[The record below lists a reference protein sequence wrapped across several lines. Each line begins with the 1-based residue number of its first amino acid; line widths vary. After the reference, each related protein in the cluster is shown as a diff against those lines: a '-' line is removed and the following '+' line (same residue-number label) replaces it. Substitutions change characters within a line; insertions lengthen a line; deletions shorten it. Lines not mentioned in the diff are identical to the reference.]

1 MARVREGEGEWEG
14 GVPVHQ
20 EGAEAS
26 SLGRPLRTTQ
36 VQVDGIHMRC
46 HEGGCGC
53 ERFRRGRTELRDQG
67 SVGAAAAGAAG
78 AIGVGNVVKDCFP
91 SIVCPFHR
99 W

>member
-1 MARVREGEGEWEG
+1 MSGRG

-46 HEGGCGC
+46 HKGGCGC

-78 AIGVGNVVKDCFP
+78 AISVGNVVKDCFP